1 MEPTIAKSYDT
12 ISYNLKAAGFTH
24 EPISKD
30 MELPVFTATH
40 PNGVSV
46 FVLYHL
52 ERMSKTTL
60 DNLVLNIKEKKD
72 TDIIYIVTGSNPL
85 DNLRSQLKSDNT
97 QQPYII
103 VANLWSL
110 QFRVLEHK
118 YVPKHIILTDDEVVE
133 FKTKYNIKDNSQ
145 IPEISR
151 FDPVAQAIFMK
162 PGQICKILRN
172 EKATMSD
179 YFYRVC
185 I

>member
-1 MEPTIAKSYDT
+1 MDPDIAKSYDT
-12 ISYNLKAAGFTH
+12 ITYNLQVAGFIH
-24 EPISKD
+24 EPIPDD
-30 MELPVFTATH
+30 MELPTFTATH
-40 PNGVSV
+40 PNGDRIIVM
-46 FVLYHL
+46 YHL
-52 ERMSKTTL
+52 ERMSKTAL
-60 DNLVLNIKEKKD
+60 DNMVSNIPDKKD
-72 TDIIYIVTGSNPL
+72 TDIIYIVLGSHPL
-85 DNLRSQLKSDNT
+85 DNLRSQLKSDNS

-103 VANLWSL
+103 VTNLWAL

-118 YVPKHIILTDDEVVE
+118 YVPKHVILTDKEVIE
-133 FKTKYNIKDNSQ
+133 LKNKYNIKDNSQ

-172 EKATMSD
+172 EKATMKD

>member
-12 ISYNLKAAGFTH
+12 ISYNLREAGFTH
-24 EPISKD
+24 EPIPED

-40 PNGVSV
+40 PNGDRV

-52 ERMSKTTL
+52 ERMSKNTL
-60 DNLVLNIKEKKD
+60 DNLVLNITDKKD
-72 TDIIYIVTGSNPL
+72 TDIIYIVAGSHPL
-85 DNLRSQLKSDNT
+85 DNLRSQLKSDNS

-103 VANLWSL
+103 VTNLWSH
-110 QFRVLEHK
+110 QFRILEHK
-118 YVPKHIILTDDEVVE
+118 YVPKHVILTDKEIVD
-133 FKTKYNIKDNSQ
+133 FKTTYNIKDNSQ

-151 FDPVAQAIFMK
+151 FDPVAMAIFMK